1 MNPGEEWESDKLAPA
16 RGLVIGCVVIL
27 GFWIVVCGLFSRHW

>member
-16 RGLVIGCVVIL
+16 RGLLIGCATILAFWVVLLRLLNVI
-27 GFWIVVCGLFSRHW
+27 